1 MDTKYIFVTG
11 GVVSSLGK
19 GIIAASI
26 GKLLQAR
33 GYKVTIQK
41 FDPYINIDPGTLN
54 PYEHGEC
61 YVTEDGFETDLD
73 LGHYERFTG
82 IHTTRNNSITTGRIY
97 KTVIDRERRGD
108 YLGKT
113 IQVVPHITDEI
124 KRRMLR
130 EGSSFD
136 FVITEVGGTIG
147 DIESAPFMEA
157 IRQLRWQLGRNAV
170 CVHLTYVPYL
180 KAADELKTKPTQH
193 SVKELQSMGI
203 QPDILVLRTER
214 HLDDHLRM
222 KVASFCNVDLE
233 CVVQSEDMPSIY
245 EVPVSMQQQG
255 LDAAI
260 LRKVKASP
268 SPSKG
273 GGVKTPNSAAIP
285 IATSNQTS
293 PLSEGLGEAWT
304 AWLSFLDKQRKATRE
319 VHVALVG
326 KYDLQD
332 AYKSIRESLNLAGI
346 YNDVKTK
353 IHFINSEEVTGDN
366 VADKLG
372 DMAGILIC
380 PGFGQRGIEGK
391 IIAAQYGRTHDV
403 PTFGICLGMQM
414 MVIEFARNVLG
425 YKDANSAEMRP
436 TPKQT
441 LQQQTLPQPL
451 PVMEGSSHQEPVNVI
466 DLMEEQKSITE
477 MGGTMRLGAYDCK
490 VLKGSKSF
498 DAYSQSELSTP
509 LHNRE
514 GLGEGL
520 LEGLLISERH
530 RHRYEFNN
538 AYKEEYEKN
547 GMRCV
552 GINPA
557 ANLVEIVEIPENRWY
572 IGTQFHPEYSSTVL
586 HPHPLFLS
594 FIKACIKN
602 K

>member
-1 MDTKYIFVTG
+1 MDKKYIFVTG

-19 GIIAASI
+19 GIISASI

-82 IHTTRNNSITTGRIY
+82 IRTTRNNSITTGRIY

-130 EGSSFD
+130 EELGEAFD

-157 IRQLRWQLGRNAV
+157 IRQLRWELGRDAV
-170 CVHLTYVPYL
+170 SVHLTYVPYL

-214 HLDDHLRM
+214 HLDDAMRM
-222 KVASFCNVDLE
+222 KVASFCNVDLG

-260 LRKVKASP
+260 MRKMGLPV
-268 SPSKG
+268 G
-273 GGVKTPNSAAIP
+273 ETPAMKP
-285 IATSNQTS
+285 
-293 PLSEGLGEAWT
+293 WHD
-304 AWLSFLDKQRKATRE
+304 FLDKQRDARRE
-319 VHVALVG
+319 VHIGLVG

-346 YNDVKTK
+346 YNGVKTVL
-353 IHFINSEEVTGDN
+353 HFVNSEKVTTDN
-366 VADKLG
+366 IAERLEG
-372 DMAGILIC
+372 MAGIIIC

-391 IIAAQYGRTHDV
+391 IIAAEYTRTHDI

-425 YKDANSAEMRP
+425 YQDANSSEMSADTKHP
-436 TPKQT
+436 
-441 LQQQTLPQPL
+441 
-451 PVMEGSSHQEPVNVI
+451 VI
-466 DLMEEQKSITE
+466 DLMEEQKTVTNL
-477 MGGTMRLGAYDCK
+477 GGTMRLGAYDCEL
-490 VLKGSKSF
+490 VKGSHVF
-498 DAYSQSELSTP
+498 EVY
-509 LHNRE
+509 
-514 GLGEGL
+514 GEVS
-520 LEGLLISERH
+520 LIRERH

-538 AYKEEYEKN
+538 KYKEEYEQA
-547 GMRCV
+547 GMKCV

-557 ANLVEIVEIPENRWY
+557 ADLVEIVEIPDKHWY

-586 HPHPLFLS
+586 HPHPLFMS
-594 FIKACIKN
+594 FLKACI
-602 K
+602 

>member
-1 MDTKYIFVTG
+1 MNTKYIFVTG

-19 GIIAASI
+19 GIISASI
-26 GKLLQAR
+26 GKLLLAR

-61 YVTEDGFETDLD
+61 YVTEDGMETDLD

-82 IHTTRNNSITTGRIY
+82 IRTTRDNSITTGRIY
-97 KTVIDRERRGD
+97 KTVIDRERHGD

-130 EGSSFD
+130 EEATFD

-157 IRQLRWQLGRNAV
+157 IRQLRWELGRNAV

-214 HLDDHLRM
+214 HLDDTMRL

-245 EVPVSMQQQG
+245 EVPVNMQRQG

-260 LRKVKASP
+260 LRKIGIPV
-268 SPSKG
+268 G
-273 GGVKTPNSAAIP
+273 ETPAMKP
-285 IATSNQTS
+285 
-293 PLSEGLGEAWT
+293 WHD
-304 AWLSFLDKQRKATRE
+304 FLEKQRNASRE
-319 VHVALVG
+319 VHIGLVG

-353 IHFINSEEVTGDN
+353 IHFVNSQDLTTDN
-366 VADKLG
+366 VAAQLNG
-372 DMAGILIC
+372 MAGIIIC

-391 IIAAQYGRTHDV
+391 IIAAEYTRSHDI

-425 YKDANSAEMRP
+425 YKDATSRESL
-436 TPKQT
+436 TPDPSPKG
-441 LQQQTLPQPL
+441 
-451 PVMEGSSHQEPVNVI
+451 EGSDYHCVI
-466 DLMEEQKSITE
+466 DLMEEQKSITQ
-477 MGGTMRLGAYDCK
+477 MGGTMRLGAYDCE
-490 VLKGSKSF
+490 LKEGSKTF
-498 DAYSQSELSTP
+498 EAYSQAKLSTP
-509 LHNRE
+509 LALRR
-514 GLGEGL
+514 GVGGEAV
-520 LEGLLISERH
+520 ISERH

-538 AYKEEYEKN
+538 QYRDEYEAA
-547 GMRCV
+547 GMKCV
-552 GINPA
+552 GINPDA
-557 ANLVEIVEIPENRWY
+557 DLVEIVEIPEKRWY

-586 HPHPLFLS
+586 HPHPLFMS
-594 FIKACIKN
+594 FIKACIDGKS
-602 K
+602 

>member
-1 MDTKYIFVTG
+1 MQTKYIFVTG

-19 GIIAASI
+19 GIISASI

-61 YVTEDGFETDLD
+61 YVTDDGFETDLD

-82 IHTTRNNSITTGRIY
+82 IRTTRDNSVTAGRIY
-97 KTVIDRERRGD
+97 KAVIERERRGD

-130 EGSSFD
+130 EGEYD

-157 IRQLRWQLGRNAV
+157 IRQLRWELGRNAV

-193 SVKELQSMGI
+193 SVKELQGMGI

-214 HLDDHLRM
+214 HLDDTMRL

-245 EVPVSMQQQG
+245 EVPVNMQRQN

-260 LRKVKASP
+260 LRKMDIPVGERLRVGDGTS
-268 SPSKG
+268 G
-273 GGVKTPNSAAIP
+273 MTPAMKP
-285 IATSNQTS
+285 
-293 PLSEGLGEAWT
+293 WHD
-304 AWLSFLDKQRKATRE
+304 FLDKQRKANRE
-319 VHVALVG
+319 VDIALVG

-332 AYKSIRESLNLAGI
+332 AYKSIRESLCLAGI
-346 YNDVKTK
+346 YNNVKAK
-353 IHFINSEEVTGDN
+353 IHFVSSESISREN
-366 VADKLG
+366 VAEQLSG
-372 DMAGILIC
+372 MAGIVVC
-380 PGFGQRGIEGK
+380 PGFGNRGIEGK
-391 IIAAQYGRTHDV
+391 IIAAEYGRTHDL

-425 YKDANSAEMRP
+425 YHDANSSEMDSE
-436 TPKQT
+436 TP
-441 LQQQTLPQPL
+441 
-451 PVMEGSSHQEPVNVI
+451 HNVI
-466 DLMEEQKSITE
+466 DMMEAQKSVTQ
-477 MGGTMRLGAYDCK
+477 MGGTMRLGSYCCELVEGSHTWQAY
-490 VLKGSKSF
+490 
-498 DAYSQSELSTP
+498 
-509 LHNRE
+509 
-514 GLGEGL
+514 GE
-520 LEGLLISERH
+520 ETLIKERH

-538 AYKEEYEKN
+538 AYREAFEQA
-547 GMRCV
+547 GMKCV
-552 GINPA
+552 GVNPTA
-557 ANLVEIVEIPENRWY
+557 DLVEIVEIPSLRWY

-586 HPHPLFLS
+586 QPHPLFMD
-594 FIKACIKN
+594 FIKACIDGTAQA
-602 K
+602 

>member
-1 MDTKYIFVTG
+1 MMETKYIFVTG

-19 GIIAASI
+19 GIISASI
-26 GKLLQAR
+26 GRLLQAR

-130 EGSSFD
+130 EELGEALD

-157 IRQLRWQLGRNAV
+157 IRQLRWELGRNAV

-245 EVPVSMQQQG
+245 EVPVSMQKQG

-260 LRKVKASP
+260 LRKIGIPV
-268 SPSKG
+268 G
-273 GGVKTPNSAAIP
+273 ETPAMKP
-285 IATSNQTS
+285 
-293 PLSEGLGEAWT
+293 WHD
-304 AWLSFLDKQRKATRE
+304 FLDKQRHATRE
-319 VHVALVG
+319 VHIGLVG

-346 YNDVKTK
+346 YNDVKARL
-353 IHFINSEEVTGDN
+353 HFINSEEITQQN
-366 VADKLG
+366 VGDKLNG
-372 DMAGILIC
+372 MAGIVVC

-391 IIAAQYGRTHDV
+391 IIAAEYTRTHDI

-436 TPKQT
+436 TP
-441 LQQQTLPQPL
+441 QPL
-451 PVMEGSSHQEPVNVI
+451 PDMEGSDYQEFVNVI
-466 DLMEEQKSITE
+466 DLMEEQKNITQ
-477 MGGTMRLGAYDCK
+477 MGGTMRLGAYDCQLIEGGK
-490 VLKGSKSF
+490 VF
-498 DAYSQSELSTP
+498 EAYTQSELSTLLP
-509 LHNRE
+509 HRE
-514 GLGEGL
+514 GQGGV
-520 LEGLLISERH
+520 IIKERH

-538 AYKEEYEKN
+538 AYKEEYEQA
-547 GMRCV
+547 GMKCV
-552 GINPA
+552 GINPVA
-557 ANLVEIVEIPENRWY
+557 DLVEIVEIPTLRWY
-572 IGTQFHPEYSSTVL
+572 IGAQFHPEYSSTVL
-586 HPHPLFLS
+586 HPHPLFMS
-594 FIKACIKN
+594 FIRSCIKS
-602 K
+602 

>member
-1 MDTKYIFVTG
+1 MVKVNTKYIFVTG

-19 GIIAASI
+19 GIISASI

-61 YVTEDGFETDLD
+61 YVTADGMETDLD

-82 IHTTRNNSITTGRIY
+82 IETTRDNSITTGRIY
-97 KTVIDRERRGD
+97 KTVIDRERHGD

-130 EGSSFD
+130 EGLGEDLD

-157 IRQLRWQLGRNAV
+157 IRQLRWELGRNAV

-214 HLDDHLRM
+214 HLDDSLRL

-245 EVPVSMQQQG
+245 EVPVNMQKQG

-260 LRKVKASP
+260 MRKIGIPV
-268 SPSKG
+268 G
-273 GGVKTPNSAAIP
+273 ETPAMRP
-285 IATSNQTS
+285 WH
-293 PLSEGLGEAWT
+293 E
-304 AWLSFLDKQRKATRE
+304 FLEKQRNATRI
-319 VHVALVG
+319 VPIALVG

-346 YNDVKTK
+346 YKDVKTEL
-353 IHFINSEEVTGDN
+353 HFINSEDITADN
-366 VADKLG
+366 IAEKLSG
-372 DMAGILIC
+372 MAGVVIC
-380 PGFGQRGIEGK
+380 PGFGKRGTEGK
-391 IIAAQYGRTHDV
+391 IVAAEYTRTHDI
-403 PTFGICLGMQM
+403 PTFGICLGMQI

-425 YKDANSAEMRP
+425 YKDANSSELDEK
-436 TPKQT
+436 TP
-441 LQQQTLPQPL
+441 
-451 PVMEGSSHQEPVNVI
+451 HNVI
-466 DLMEEQKSITE
+466 DMMEEQKNITE
-477 MGGTMRLGAYDCK
+477 MGGTMRLGAYECK
-490 VLKGSKSF
+490 LVEGSRVAE
-498 DAYSQSELSTP
+498 AYRPTP
-509 LHNRE
+509 SPSHN
-514 GLGEGL
+514 GEQGD
-520 LEGLLISERH
+520 GPIVSERH

-538 AYKEEYEKN
+538 KYMKEYEAA
-547 GMRCV
+547 GMKCV
-552 GINPA
+552 GINPV
-557 ANLVEIVEIPENRWY
+557 ANLVEVVEILEKRWY

-586 HPHPLFLS
+586 HPHPLFMS
-594 FIKACIKN
+594 FIDAARSAERES
-602 K
+602 